1 MTFPFNNVLLW
12 YLNINFIRNK
22 FADLNKIVDGNLD
35 VLCKEETN
43 LDEYFQYN
51 QFVHQYNQFGL
62 VITENQDGF
71 FYYEKV

>member
-1 MTFPFNNVLLW
+1 MTFPFNNVILW

-22 FADLNKIVDGNLD
+22 FADLNKIVDGDLD

-43 LDEYFQYN
+43 LDEYFPYN

>member
-43 LDEYFQYN
+43 LDEYFPYN
-51 QFVHQYNQFGL
+51 QFVHQHNQFGL